1 MIIKYAEYNKEF
13 DENLLPDMVNDLI
26 LSVVEYEWSEI
37 IIDAYDNINLT
48 IEYNEDNEL
57 LFEENYL
64 KYITPFNISYL
75 EYMSITKISI
85 KHSNKLKESSKINI
99 SLHESCPKTES
110 YLHLPKTDFPKKG
123 KDVAMSTAASNNAAG
138 RHLAPAAR

>member
-85 KHSNKLKESSKINI
+85 KLKKQHKTKKEDINPEEKFNEEVEYNQWTGNRI
-99 SLHESCPKTES
+99 I
-110 YLHLPKTDFPKKG
+110 F
-123 KDVAMSTAASNNAAG
+123 
-138 RHLAPAAR
+138 